1 DRRARRLDRAR
12 LVDRDGRRDP
22 LDRVRERTRQTIEE
36 LPRVRGERLDVATL
50 SLGVEGVEG
59 ERRLPRPARPR
70 DDRQLA
76 DRNVAIDAAKVVLPY
91 AAKPD
96 RGMRRGAIRAR
107 PRLRWRFRLGGG
119 AYARARAS
127 SDHEIGR
134 AHVCTPVT

>member
-1 DRRARRLDRAR
+1 
-12 LVDRDGRRDP
+12 
-22 LDRVRERTRQTIEE
+22 
-36 LPRVRGERLDVATL
+36 RGERLDVATL

-127 SDHEIGR
+127 SDHEKDLLRARVEINCIGGGLERYSR
-134 AHVCTPVT
+134 AHLR